1 MSLKVYTGI
10 KFKSKNLNEILGQL
24 NSIKEQAIKNVIEY
38 YINNQT
44 PVGKFILSKNF
55 DESYINKVTDCISE
69 QKVNNDTMSI
79 FVKTFK
85 SSMAKDYVDW
95 TDIYATFIVHIIP
108 YKGKY
113 YGYYTCG
120 DIKENEKLLFQFV
133 EDFHYQ
139 NQTDKPDDIT
149 TREWNKRAEVWNT
162 VFYENENDYTG
173 LQFRIIDHN
182 TINPWDIEKIFK
194 SFIEKHR
201 IGYSMHFLYETYTKF
216 ENKFQAIDVF
226 NEETNKLRK
235 LKPSLD
241 IRKYDVRSGENGN
254 IVCEYIVVSSTDMI
268 EKTVEEVVDILG
280 VTTVKEEMYTNK
292 KQIFYEIK

>member
-38 YINNQT
+38 YINN
-44 PVGKFILSKNF
+44 PVQIEEFIQSKNF
-55 DESYINKVTDCISE
+55 DESYINEVTDCISE
-69 QKVNNDTMSI
+69 QKVNSDTMYT
-79 FVKTFK
+79 FVKSFK
-85 SSMAKDYVDW
+85 SSMAKDYIDW
-95 TDIYATFIVHIIP
+95 ADIYAKFIVHIIP

-133 EDFHYQ
+133 DDFYYQ

-149 TREWNKRAEVWNT
+149 TREWNKRAKVWNT
-162 VFYENENDYTG
+162 VFYDNENDYTG

-182 TINPWDIEKIFK
+182 TINFWDIEKIFK
-194 SFIEKHR
+194 SFIEKHQL
-201 IGYSMHFLYETYTKF
+201 GYSIHFLYETRTKF
-216 ENKFQAIDVF
+216 EGNFQAIEVL
-226 NEETNKLRK
+226 NEETEKLRK

-241 IRKYDVRSGENGN
+241 IRKYDVKPGENGN

-292 KQIFYEIK
+292 KEIFYEIK